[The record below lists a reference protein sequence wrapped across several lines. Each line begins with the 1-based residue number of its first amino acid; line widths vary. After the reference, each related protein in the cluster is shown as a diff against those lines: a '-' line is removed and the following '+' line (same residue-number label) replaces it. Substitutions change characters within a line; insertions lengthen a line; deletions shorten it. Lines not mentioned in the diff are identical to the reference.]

1 MSDYNEG
8 SSAGKQQEPDQIRI
22 NVQDE
27 SALRE
32 WSKKLDATP
41 DELKEA
47 VAAVGDLASDVEMHL
62 KGSRSSINSERV
74 HNAL

>member
-1 MSDYNEG
+1 MSDYNER
-8 SSAGKQQEPDQIRI
+8 SSADKAQEPDQIRI
-22 NVQDE
+22 NVHDE